1 MAIVYDAKSGRLVR
15 ESENERLLREETF
28 RATQSKYDKMR
39 MMTAAEQKRMRKAQE
54 AAAAAGGSANLRAGI
69 TKDDSKKDEDEKPK
83 KTGGAS
89 TNVAAQIRAKEQE
102 NARAR
107 RNVLEALTG
116 LEEQTRGAYGQ
127 QLSGLAGIY
136 DPQMAQVGSLRE
148 QELADLQRLIE
159 ASRGQI
165 TGATEEFLRNLMPTT
180 AYENVPL
187 LALQAEENPLLAAL
201 QSQGAGTQEVA
212 SQAALDTALAN
223 QLRALSERSAGQ
235 LGATEQAYMD
245 VLRRS
250 AQGAQAAGLS
260 GLSARGAELG
270 TGIRS
275 RYADLE
281 NQLRLSR
288 AEAEAEVNRNL
299 QNALLGIAEQRAGAI
314 AEYGAPKPPKRQR
327 STPKMKMEV

>member
-1 MAIVYDAKSGRLVR
+1 MTIVYDTKSGRLVR
-15 ESENERLLREETF
+15 ETDAERQLREANF
-28 RATQSKYDKMR
+28 RANQSKYDKMR
-39 MMTAAEQKRMRKAQE
+39 MMTSAEQNRMRKAQE

-69 TKDDSKKDEDEKPK
+69 TKDDSNKDEKPK

-89 TNVAAQIRAKEQE
+89 TNVAAQTRAKKQE

-116 LEEQTRGAYGQ
+116 LEEQTRDAYGQ

-148 QELADLQRLIE
+148 QELADLERLIQ

-165 TGATEEFLRNLMPTT
+165 TGATEDFLRNLMPTS

-201 QSQGAGTQEVA
+201 QSQGAGTGEVA

-299 QNALLGIAEQRAGAI
+299 ENALLGISEQRAGAI

-327 STPKMKMEV
+327 STPKRKMEV